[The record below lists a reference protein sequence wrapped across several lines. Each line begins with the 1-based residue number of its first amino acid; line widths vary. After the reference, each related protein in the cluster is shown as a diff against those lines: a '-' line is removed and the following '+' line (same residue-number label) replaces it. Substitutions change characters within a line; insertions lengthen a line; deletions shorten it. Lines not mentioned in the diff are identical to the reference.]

1 MAAPIEFR
9 HYVKRATLEDI
20 KAGAQYVP
28 FQGELWLAP
37 RLQFRF
43 RERVKLNDA
52 ESLQWSEW
60 QDVPLVREEV

>member
-20 KAGAQYVP
+20 KAGAQYVVAHAD
-28 FQGELWLAP
+28 LWLLP
-37 RLQFRF
+37 VLQFRY

-60 QDVPLVREEV
+60 QDVPLVREE